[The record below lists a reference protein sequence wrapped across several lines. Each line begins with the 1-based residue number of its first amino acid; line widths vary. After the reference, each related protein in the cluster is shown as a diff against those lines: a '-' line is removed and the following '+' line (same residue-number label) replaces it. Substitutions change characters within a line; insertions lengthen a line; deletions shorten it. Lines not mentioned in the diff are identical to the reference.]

1 MTTFTYNA
9 SGKLLLFGEY
19 LVLRG
24 ARCLA
29 IPLALGQTL
38 RLYPIQE
45 QGIVWRCFERE
56 ELWLEVVF
64 SESLE
69 VLQTSDIVM
78 AARIQELLKLV
89 NRYNPDIPLSKW
101 YFKFDLNFDRQFGLG
116 TSSTLISLL
125 SQWSGVDPYLLSM
138 RSFGGSAYDVAAA
151 TAEKPFLYS
160 LGRRYIKDVVLPQDI
175 TDHLLFIYMG
185 QKRDSAAAVEAFD
198 QIPTNYFQ
206 LEKMDNI
213 VQFATQCRQIGEWGE
228 MMLESEQLLSDILGE
243 QCVQDKYFKDYPYEI
258 KSLGA
263 WGGDFVMATCR
274 DINEAKAYFEQKQYK
289 TVFTYNELIK
299 K

>member
-1 MTTFTYNA
+1 MATFTYSA

-24 ARCLA
+24 SRCLA
-29 IPLALGQTL
+29 MPLSLGQTL
-38 RLYPIQE
+38 TLDSIPERGLI
-45 QGIVWRCFERE
+45 WRCFEQK
-56 ELWLEVVF
+56 ELWFEIIF
-64 SESLE
+64 SESLDI
-69 VLQTSDIVM
+69 LQTSDMTM
-78 AARIQELLKLV
+78 ATRIQNLLWLV
-89 NRYNPDIPLSKW
+89 IRYNPDIFLTNW
-101 YFKFDLNFDRQFGLG
+101 YFKFDVNFDRQFGLG

-151 TAEKPFLYS
+151 TAPHPFLYS
-160 LGRRYIKDVVLPQDI
+160 LGKRLIKTVSIPEQI
-175 TDHLLFIYMG
+175 TDNLLFVYLG
-185 QKRDSAAAVEAFD
+185 NKQNTATAVTTFND
-198 QIPTNYFQ
+198 IPTDYFQ

-213 VQFATQCRQIGEWGE
+213 AQFAAECQTIEEWE
-228 MMLESEQLLSDILGE
+228 KMMLESEQMLSEILSQE
-243 QCVQDKYFKDYPYEI
+243 PVQQKHFKDYPYQI

-263 WGGDFVMATCR
+263 WGGDFIMASCR
-274 DINEAKAYFEQKQYK
+274 SIEDAKAYFSKKRYK